1 MAREF
6 LVPKKIVNGEGALTE
21 AASAIAGCGSKALI
35 VTDAVMRK
43 LGNLQLLAKT
53 LDASGV
59 KYSVYDEVNAE
70 PTDKM
75 VYEGVRRFASDGCD
89 FLIALGGGSPMDT
102 MKAIALMNGYE
113 GKISDF
119 MGKKFMA
126 STCPMVAIPTT
137 AGTGSEATQF
147 TIITDTDAQV
157 KMLITSESLIPDI
170 AVIDPVF
177 TKSAPH
183 GVTATT
189 GLDALCHAIESYTS
203 RKAQPLSE
211 VFSLSAAKLIFE
223 NLGKCCDTPDDMA
236 ARSAMSLAALQ
247 AGIGFNNASV
257 TIIHGMSRP
266 IGALFHVPH
275 GLSNALL
282 MEACLRFAITGAP
295 EKFATVARYCG
306 IANDANDEAAAE
318 SLIERIHELLVE
330 LQIPTMSELGIDQE
344 AYYGV
349 LEKMADDALASGS
362 PQNTW
367 RQPNKQEIIEL
378 YKEVYR

>member
-1 MAREF
+1 VACEF

-21 AASAIAGCGSKALI
+21 AASAIAGCGTKALI
-35 VTDAVMRK
+35 VTDAVMKK
-43 LGNLQLLAKT
+43 LGNLQLLTEA
-53 LDASGV
+53 LDTFSV
-59 KYSVYDEVNAE
+59 QYSVYSEVNSE

-75 VYEGVRRFASDGCD
+75 VYEGVRRFAADGCN

-113 GKISDF
+113 GRISDF
-119 MGKKFMA
+119 MGKKFTRP
-126 STCPMVAIPTT
+126 TCPMVAIPTT

-147 TIITDTDAQV
+147 TIITDTSAQV
-157 KMLITSESLIPDI
+157 KMLISSESLIPDI
-170 AVIDPVF
+170 AVIDSIF

-183 GVTATT
+183 GVTAST

-203 RKAQPLSE
+203 RKAQPLSK

-223 NLGKCCDTPDDMA
+223 NLEKCCEVPDDMD

-282 MEACLRFAITGAP
+282 MEACLRFAAVGAP
-295 EKFATVARYCG
+295 DKFAAISRYCG
-306 IANDANDEAAAE
+306 LSDDLSDEAAAE

-330 LQIPTMSELGIDQE
+330 LHIPAMSELGIGKD
-344 AYYGV
+344 AFYGA
-349 LEKMADDALASGS
+349 LDKMADDALASGS

-367 RQPNKQEIIEL
+367 RQPSKQDIIAL

>member
-1 MAREF
+1 M
-6 LVPKKIVNGEGALTE
+6 
-21 AASAIAGCGSKALI
+21 
-35 VTDAVMRK
+35 
-43 LGNLQLLAKT
+43 QL
-53 LDASGV
+53 
-59 KYSVYDEVNAE
+59 
-70 PTDKM
+70 
-75 VYEGVRRFASDGCD
+75 
-89 FLIALGGGSPMDT
+89 LIALGGGSPMDT

-119 MGKKFMA
+119 MGKKFEK

-137 AGTGSEATQF
+137 AGTSLEATQF
-147 TIITDTDAQV
+147 TIITDTTAQV

-170 AVIDPVF
+170 AVIDSAF

-183 GVTATT
+183 GVTAST

-211 VFSLSAAKLIFE
+211 VFFLSAAKLIFE
-223 NLGKCCDTPDDMA
+223 NLGKCCETPDDMS

-247 AGIGFNNASV
+247 AGIGFNNSSV

-266 IGALFHVPH
+266 IGTLFHVPH

-282 MEACLRFAITGAP
+282 MEACFCLAAEGALD
-295 EKFATVARYCG
+295 KFAAVARYCG
-306 IANDANDEAAAE
+306 ISSDVDDRAAAE
-318 SLIERIHELLVE
+318 SLIGRIHELLLE
-330 LQIPTMSELGIDQE
+330 LQIPTMSEIGIERD
-344 AYYGV
+344 AYYNA

-367 RQPNKQEIIEL
+367 RQPGKQDIIDL